1 MDDNTQ
7 INTIIKEE
15 NVAVNEVTEI
25 PKKSKR
31 GLVLCILAFLII
43 LVGSLLTYIYL
54 NKKEK
59 VVGKYFSK
67 TTYFYGKSSS
77 DADGVMP
84 EYMVLTKDGKYVS
97 ILVSPNPNGE
107 AGTYEIDND
116 EITFTRQY
124 FYTTL
129 NGLEVEDPTTNS
141 VGHVNKGIYKN
152 DKIEI
157 FSYTFSQVSK
167 TKFDESNNTYYSYED
182 IVKKYKESSNV
193 VKEEIKE
200 LNEYCNS
207 DLKEGTVV
215 TDNQTYTVSYEIADY
230 YEEAISSINVI
241 IKNEAGKEVLKGECY
256 NLSNEELLD
265 YAINTDGTITALYSD
280 GSDDSVNFQVVTF
293 DTKGNKKSTKK
304 LSCQNGRPV
313 VVKDQETVCSEN

>member
-15 NVAVNEVTEI
+15 NVAINEVTEK
-25 PKKSKR
+25 PKKSKK
-31 GLVLCILAFLII
+31 GLVLCILAILII
-43 LVGSLLTYIYL
+43 LVGSLLIYICL

-77 DADGVMP
+77 NVDGPMP
-84 EYMVLTKDGKYVS
+84 EYLVLSKDGKYVS
-97 ILVSPNPNGE
+97 IVVSPNPNGE
-107 AGTYEIDND
+107 AGKYEINND
-116 EITFTRQY
+116 EITFTRKY
-124 FYTTL
+124 YYTTL
-129 NGLEVEDPTTNS
+129 NGLEVEDPTINS

-157 FSYTFSQVSK
+157 YSYTFSQISESK
-167 TKFDESNNTYYSYED
+167 FNDNNKTYYSYED
-182 IVKKYKESSNV
+182 IVKKFKEDSN
-193 VKEEIKE
+193 KTIEETQE

-207 DLKEGTVV
+207 DLKEGTIV

-230 YEEAISSINVI
+230 YEEAIASVNVI
-241 IKNEAGKEVLKGECY
+241 IKNETGKEVLKGECY

-265 YAINTDGTITALYSD
+265 YTINSDGTVVALYSD
-280 GSDDSVNFQVVTF
+280 GSDDSTNFQVVTL
-293 DTKGNKKSTKK
+293 DSKGNKKATKK
-304 LSCQNGRPV
+304 LSCPNGRPMV
-313 VVKDQETVCSEN
+313 IKDKETICE